1 MGRENIFDD
10 EFIARLKKGD
20 VNSYHQL
27 YNAIA
32 PGMRLVCL
40 RYVKDRDDA
49 EDVFHEGF
57 IKVYSKIKSLKD
69 PNLFLA
75 WMKRI
80 FINTAIDFYKKK
92 NAFHPECIDDIA
104 ENKISNNI
112 GDDIETNIDPSGEIK
127 YTVIQSVDFSEDD
140 LLSALDTIPEHFKLV
155 FQLFVIDGLKHREI
169 AEMLQINEKTS
180 KTRLLRAR
188 ELIKN
193 ELQKLAEIKLKNG

>member
-1 MGRENIFDD
+1 MGKESVFDD

-20 VNSYHQL
+20 VSSYHQL

-40 RYVKDRDDA
+40 RYVKDKDDA

-69 PNLFLA
+69 PSLFLA

-92 NAFHPECIDDIA
+92 NAFQPECIDDIA
-104 ENKISNNI
+104 ENKISNNLN
-112 GDDIETNIDPSGEIK
+112 DDFATNVVTSGEIN
-127 YTVIQSVDFSEDD
+127 YTAIQTVDFSEND
-140 LLSALDTIPEHFKLV
+140 LLGTLNTIPEHFKLV
-155 FQLFVIDGLKHREI
+155 FQLFVIDGFKHREI

-188 ELIKN
+188 ALIKV
-193 ELQKLAEIKLKNG
+193 ELQKLAVIKRKNG

>member
-40 RYVKDRDDA
+40 RYVKDRNDA

-57 IKVYSKIKSLKD
+57 IKVFSKIHTLKNASLFMGW
-69 PNLFLA
+69 L
-75 WMKRI
+75 KRI
-80 FINTAIDFYKKK
+80 FINTAIDFYKKRK
-92 NAFHPECIDDIA
+92 VFNPENIDDII
-104 ENKISNNI
+104 ENKISNNLAEC
-112 GDDIETNIDPSGEIK
+112 DEASDITSGEIDYDLIK
-127 YTVIQSVDFSEDD
+127 TVDFSEAD
-140 LLSALDTIPEHFKLV
+140 LLSALDSIPEHFKLV
-155 FQLFVIDGLKHREI
+155 FQLFVIDGFKHREI

-188 ELIKN
+188 ALIKN